1 MDTLRVAEIPITP
14 TRLRLSY
21 AAHLITPAH
30 RALDQAQEA
39 SRGQG
44 KIGTT
49 LRGIGPAYTSKVSRQ
64 GLRLVEMLDRQRF
77 AETMRAH
84 VQEINRYLT
93 TLYAAEPLDA
103 QRIVDEFDG
112 YAAQLTPYITDVS
125 TLLTEALSG
134 YGFVYY
140 VAAFYYVFG
149 RNQLLLQ
156 LLNAT
161 IGSVTVLVV
170 YAIGH
175 RLFGHAVA
183 RWAALFMAFFPQ
195 MLFWSAGMY
204 KDPSVLLC
212 IALAMFA
219 VLRLR
224 ESFSPGMA
232 VVLGVAFMGLLA
244 LRFYIFYFVALAA
257 LAAFVFGMR
266 GRIGQRLLSYGLV
279 ILALVG
285 AFSIAV
291 KKETLEVQSAFI
303 TLEQMQ
309 V

>member
-1 MDTLRVAEIPITP
+1 ML
-14 TRLRLSY
+14 
-21 AAHLITPAH
+21 
-30 RALDQAQEA
+30 RALMALALNA
-39 SRGQG
+39 SV
-44 KIGTT
+44 GTS
-49 LRGIGPAYTSKVSRQ
+49 G
-64 GLRLVEMLDRQRF
+64 F
-77 AETMRAH
+77 A
-84 VQEINRYLT
+84 
-93 TLYAAEPLDA
+93 AAFWGDSGTYDA
-103 QRIVDEFDG
+103 GGDLLARRWHGEN
-112 YAAQLTPYITDVS
+112 TS

-183 RWAALFMAFFPQ
+183 QWAALFMAFFPQ